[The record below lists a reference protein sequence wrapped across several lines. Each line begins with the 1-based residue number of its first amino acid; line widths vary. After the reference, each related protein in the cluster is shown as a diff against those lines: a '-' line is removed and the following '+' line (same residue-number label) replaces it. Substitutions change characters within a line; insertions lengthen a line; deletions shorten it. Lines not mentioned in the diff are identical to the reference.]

1 LFGHSGSN
9 REGNCSLNREGNC
22 SLSTLTA
29 RPLLSYVQA
38 GKKERKKET
47 ARPLLSYVQAGKK
60 ERKKERKTFLV
71 DLLGGI
77 YSENKHIS
85 PKLL

>member
-1 LFGHSGSN
+1 MG
-9 REGNCSLNREGNC
+9 RK
-22 SLSTLTA
+22 
-29 RPLLSYVQA
+29 LLPEYIDIKTFIFICA
-38 GKKERKKET
+38 G
-47 ARPLLSYVQAGKK
+47 GK